1 MFSVKIAEQALQ
13 KNSWKI
19 GKTLKMKNFCGFA
32 INTYQSTYGG
42 KKRSIQRGHF
52 SKTAF
57 CATLRKNNS

>member
-32 INTYQSTYGG
+32 INT
-42 KKRSIQRGHF
+42 
-52 SKTAF
+52 
-57 CATLRKNNS
+57 